1 MIKKALKFAAWS
13 LLILAALVV
22 ISRYVSHKMPIG
34 DKIGLVSVE
43 GAILGSRDAID
54 EIKEY
59 ADDDGIKA
67 IVLRVDSPGG
77 AVVPSQEIY
86 EEVKK
91 AAARK
96 KVVVSMGSVAASG
109 GYYIAAPASRIMANP
124 ATITGSIGVI
134 MEIPNFKG
142 LMEKLGVKSEVITS
156 GKHKDMASVFRGIG
170 DEEREILQSVMNDIH
185 EQFIKDVADG
195 RHMPVEK
202 VRELAD
208 ARIFTGRQAK
218 EAGLVDA
225 IGNLQDAIDEAAK
238 LAGIKGKPNV
248 VTKQKEFSILDYIS
262 DGISR
267 KIVGASDS
275 LTGALMGGYPAAL
288 PLVR

>member
-1 MIKKALKFAAWS
+1 MRKACKLVAWA
-13 LLILAALVV
+13 LLILAALGL
-22 ISRYVSHKMPIG
+22 VSHYLSRKLPIG
-34 DKIGLVSVE
+34 DRIALISVE
-43 GAILGSRDAID
+43 GAILSSKDTID
-54 EIKEY
+54 ELREY
-59 ADDDGIKA
+59 ADDDSIKA
-67 IVLRVDSPGG
+67 IVMRVDSPGG

-91 AAARK
+91 VVAVK

-109 GYYIAAPASRIMANP
+109 GYYISAPASRIMANP

-142 LMEKLGVKSEVITS
+142 LMDKLGVKSEVITS

-170 DEEREILQSVMNDIH
+170 EEEREILQSVMNDIH
-185 EQFIKDVADG
+185 EQFITAVAEG
-195 RHMPVEK
+195 RHMPIEK

-218 EAGLVDA
+218 ALGLVDA

-238 LAGIKGKPNV
+238 LAGIKGKPNI
-248 VTKQKEFSILDYIS
+248 VTRKKEFSVFDYIS
-262 DGISR
+262 DSISR
-267 KIVGASDS
+267 QIVGALDS
-275 LTGALMGGYPAAL
+275 LTGALTGGLTAAR
-288 PLVR
+288 PMVR